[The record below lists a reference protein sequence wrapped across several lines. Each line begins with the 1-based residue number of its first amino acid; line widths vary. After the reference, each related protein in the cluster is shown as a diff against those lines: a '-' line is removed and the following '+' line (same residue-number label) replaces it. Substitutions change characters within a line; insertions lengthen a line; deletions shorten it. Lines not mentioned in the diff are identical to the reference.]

1 MSMFSNMSQRD
12 KVLLAGLGIF
22 LTIFI
27 SYYLL
32 IKPKMDELSV
42 VRQQYETEVAAY
54 ESDKN
59 HLKRL
64 KELERRFELTEIE
77 LIKVKKALPSTIE
90 MASLVVEIANI
101 FSDSGITV
109 EQLKPHEASD
119 EGPLRAQ
126 NVEVL
131 ITHKSSMYRLLS
143 SLRRIESSSRYM
155 KVVAVDSKVN
165 PGDDKD
171 DSSQSDLKT
180 SVIIRVYAVNNS
192 AGNQVVV
199 GK

>member
-77 LIKVKKALPSTIE
+77 LIKVKKALPNTIE

-101 FSDSGITV
+101 FNDSGITV
-109 EQLKPHEASD
+109 EQLKPHESSD

-192 AGNQVVV
+192 TDNQVVV

>member
-54 ESDKN
+54 ETDKN

-77 LIKVKKALPSTIE
+77 LIKVKKALPNTIE

-101 FSDSGITV
+101 FNDSGITV
-109 EQLKPHEASD
+109 EQLKPHEATV

-165 PGDDKD
+165 PGDEKD
-171 DSSQSDLKT
+171 DGSQSDLKT
-180 SVIIRVYAVNNS
+180 NVIIRVYAVNNS
-192 AGNQVVV
+192 TGNQVVV